1 MKIAAKTTLGLALG
15 LGLLTMYS
23 CAKPADP
30 ASRPLKPIVS
40 VVRPQRG
47 EIARTLVLPGDVVG
61 YYETALHAKVT
72 GYLKHIWVDK
82 GDTVKKG
89 QLLAEIEVPELKSN
103 FARAKAGMVIA
114 KITYTRLKRVQESD
128 PRLVSQE
135 DVDMAYA
142 KYRETQASMRTLATM
157 ISYTQIVAP
166 FTGVITGRFAD
177 PGALIRAGGNDFG
190 INETSGLISPDA
202 IEGAGGHRTGGGPI
216 LTLADIDKLRVYVYV
231 PEGSYPYIKRG
242 TQAVL
247 RFDEFPN
254 RVFKAPVARFAKSLD
269 LATRTMLAEID
280 ISNPDH
286 LIYPRSYVHVTLDLV
301 RHPDALIVPVSAVQS
316 SSQSSH
322 VLVVKDG
329 RIDMVPISTGINNG
343 RNVEVTSGLTSNSVV
358 VSTYS
363 NTLNAGEQVRVH
375 FRPEKTAQKADKPR
389 QGGDA

>member
-1 MKIAAKTTLGLALG
+1 MKIAAKATLGLALG

-30 ASRPLKPIVS
+30 VSKPLKPIVN

-47 EIARTLVLPGDVVG
+47 EIAQTLVLPGDVVG
-61 YYETALHAKVT
+61 YYEVALHAKVT

-89 QLLAEIEVPELKSN
+89 QVLAEIEVPELRAN
-103 FARAKAGMVIA
+103 FARAKASMVIA
-114 KITYTRLKRVQESD
+114 RITYQRLKRVQESD

-135 DVDMAYA
+135 DVDIAYA
-142 KYRETQASMRTLATM
+142 KYRETQAAMRTLATM

-166 FTGVITGRFAD
+166 FSGVITGRFAD
-177 PGALIRAGGNDFG
+177 PGALIRAGGSDFG

-202 IEGAGGHRTGGGPI
+202 MEGSGGHRTGGGPV
-216 LTLADIDKLRVYVYV
+216 LTLANIDKLRVYVYV

-242 TQAVL
+242 TRAVL

-254 RVFKAPVARFAKSLD
+254 RVFKAPVVRFAKSLD

-280 ISNPDH
+280 INNPDH

-301 RHPDALIVPVSAVQS
+301 RHPDALIVPVSAVES
-316 SSQSSH
+316 SHHSSH
-322 VLVVKDG
+322 VLEVKDG
-329 RIDMVPISTGINNG
+329 RIDMVPVSTGINDG
-343 RNVEVTSGLTSNSVV
+343 KNVEITSGLTPHSLIVD
-358 VSTYS
+358 TYS
-363 NTLNAGEQVRVH
+363 NTLSAGEHVRVH
-375 FRPEKTAQKADKPR
+375 FRPEKTAQKAGKPPR
-389 QGGDA
+389 GGDA